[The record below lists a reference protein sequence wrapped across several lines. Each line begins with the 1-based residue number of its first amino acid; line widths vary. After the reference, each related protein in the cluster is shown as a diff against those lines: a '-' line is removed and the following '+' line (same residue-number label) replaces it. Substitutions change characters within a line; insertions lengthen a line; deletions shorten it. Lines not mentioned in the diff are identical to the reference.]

1 MDYSALLA
9 AGEHALSLW
18 PLLSLLAGVTLGLVV
33 GSIPGLNDT
42 ITLAVLVPIT
52 FAMPSDVAFP
62 LLVGVYCAACFGG
75 AFPAILLK
83 IPGTA
88 SSVLT
93 AVDGH
98 AMVKQG
104 LAGRALGIA
113 TYSSCF
119 AGTLSALVLVFFAPL
134 LAQYAL
140 KFGPAEY
147 FSLCVLGLST
157 VVGMGSGNVMK
168 CAFSCLLGLL
178 VAMVGLSP
186 ESGYPRFTFDN
197 FWLLEGLPLTPIL
210 IGLFGLSVV
219 IEMLCRD
226 AGATAEAEVEHRTP
240 IRFRDML
247 LPWSLV
253 RRLMPTWL
261 SASALGNVIGI
272 LPGAGMLVAIY
283 MAYERV
289 RRRFGERCGQGLP
302 EGIAAPEAANNSVVA
317 SSMVPLL
324 SLGIP
329 GNSTSALFLGALLI
343 QGLRPGPSLFNDSP
357 DVAWLIVI
365 CFVFANL
372 VMFPLGLL
380 LARFVPNLIRA
391 IPQPLLAAAIAG
403 LCFTGAFAIG
413 NSVFGIVVALVFGVV
428 GFVFN
433 RMQVPLSPFILALVL
448 APVVER
454 AFFQSMAL
462 SGGSPLYFVTQPLSA
477 AMLTFTALFLLWP
490 LFKRHFFKSRRSLAA
505 D

>member
-1 MDYSALLA
+1 MDYAALLQ
-9 AGEHALSLW
+9 AGLHAVSLW

-42 ITLAVLVPIT
+42 ITLAVLVLIT

-93 AVDGH
+93 ALDGH
-98 AMVKQG
+98 AMVRQG
-104 LAGRALGIA
+104 NAGRALGIA
-113 TYSSCF
+113 TYSSTF
-119 AGTLSALVLVFFAPL
+119 AGVLSALVLLFFAPL

-147 FSLCVLGLST
+147 FSLSVLGMST
-157 VVGMGSGNVMK
+157 VIGMGAGNVMK
-168 CAFSCLLGLL
+168 SALSCLLGLL
-178 VAMVGLSP
+178 VAMIGMSP
-186 ESGYPRFTFDN
+186 ESGFPRFTFGS
-197 FWLLEGLPLTPIL
+197 FWLFEGLPLTPIL

-219 IEMLCRD
+219 FEMLVRKPD
-226 AGATAEAEVEHRTP
+226 ASESNLPGRET
-240 IRFRDML
+240 IRFTDML
-247 LPWSLV
+247 LPASLV
-253 RRLMPTWL
+253 RRLLPTWL
-261 SASALGNVIGI
+261 SAATLGNLVGI

-283 MAYERV
+283 MSYERV
-289 RRRFGERCGQGLP
+289 RRRFGDRCGKGLP
-302 EGIAAPEAANNSVVA
+302 EGIAAPEAANNSVVS

-343 QGLRPGPSLFNDSP
+343 QGLRPGPGLFNDSP
-357 DVAWLIVI
+357 DVAYLIVA
-365 CFVFANL
+365 CFVIANL
-372 VMFPLGLL
+372 MMFPVGLL
-380 LARFVPNLIRA
+380 LARIVPNLIRA
-391 IPQPLLAAAIAG
+391 IPQPLLTAAIAG

-413 NSVFGIVVALVFGVV
+413 NSVFGIMVALVFGLI
-428 GFVFN
+428 GFGFN

-448 APVVER
+448 APVIER
-454 AFFQSMAL
+454 AFFQSMSL
-462 SGGSPLYFVTQPLSA
+462 SGGTVSYFFTQPLSA
-477 AMLTFTALFLLWP
+477 AMLLFTAGFLLWP
-490 LFKRHFFKSRRSLAA
+490 LGKRYVLRHREPA
-505 D
+505 

>member
-9 AGEHALSLW
+9 AGSHAFSLW

-52 FAMPSDVAFP
+52 FAMPSDIAFP

-75 AFPAILLK
+75 SFPAILLK

-98 AMVKQG
+98 EMVKKG
-104 LAGRALGIA
+104 RAGQALGIA
-113 TYSSCF
+113 TYSSTF

-134 LAQYAL
+134 LAHYAL
-140 KFGPAEY
+140 RFGPAEY
-147 FSLCVLGLST
+147 FSLSLLGLST
-157 VVGMGSGNVMK
+157 VVGMGAGNVMK
-168 CAFSCLLGLL
+168 STLSCLLGLL
-178 VAMVGLSP
+178 VAMIGMSP
-186 ESGYPRFTFDN
+186 EAGYPRFTFDN
-197 FWLLEGLPLTPIL
+197 FWLFEGLPLTPIL

-219 IEMLCRD
+219 FEMLSKD
-226 AGATAEAEVEHRTP
+226 AESANNTLRQP
-240 IRFRDML
+240 IRFTDML
-247 LPWSLV
+247 LSWKMI

-261 SASALGNVIGI
+261 NASVLGNVVGI

-283 MAYERV
+283 MAYDRV

-343 QGLRPGPSLFNDSP
+343 QGLRPGPSLFTDSP
-357 DVAWLIVI
+357 DIAYLIVI
-365 CFVFANL
+365 CFVIANL
-372 VMFPLGLL
+372 LMFPLGLL
-380 LARFVPNLIRA
+380 LARVVPNLLRLM
-391 IPQPLLAAAIAG
+391 PQSLLAAAIAV

-413 NSVFGIVVALVFGVV
+413 NSTFGIVVALIFGVI
-428 GFVFN
+428 GFLFN
-433 RMQVPLSPFILALVL
+433 RINVPLSPFILALVL
-448 APVVER
+448 APVIER
-454 AFFQSMAL
+454 SFFQSMSL
-462 SGGSPLYFVTQPLSA
+462 SGGSINYFFTQPLSLG
-477 AMLTFTALFLLWP
+477 MLIFTLLFLLWP
-490 LFKRHFFKSRRSLAA
+490 LWKRMVRRYRQHASA
-505 D
+505 